1 MRDRPRILFV
11 EDEQSISAPFS
22 KALEREGFEPH
33 VAATAAR
40 ALELQES
47 LEPDLILLDLHLPD
61 GDGRDV
67 CRTIRARSGVP
78 IIILTARGTETDRIV
93 GLELGADDY
102 VVKPFSGPEVIARM
116 RAVLRRVQPAEPE
129 APEAPITI
137 GELHVDLAARRAT
150 LAGEELSLSRK
161 EFDLLAELDPQR
173 RPRRH
178 PRGDDGPRLG
188 RELVRLHQ
196 DARRPRPLAARQAR
210 GDGRERD
217 VPAHGARRRLPLP
230 RARGARAVT
239 LRTRLLLAL
248 AYVLLLAI
256 VALEVPLALNLRDRV
271 DGEVKSQALSQ
282 AEVAAATASGQLRRP
297 DELRRIVGT
306 IARSA
311 RGRVIITDRRGV
323 LVADSDG
330 AAQLGV
336 SYASRPEVAAALRR
350 RTVQDTRRSDTLD
363 EEILATAVPV
373 LNAGRVEGAVRITQS
388 VAAVRRATRRSIFGL
403 VAVGGLVLL
412 LGLGAGALIARQ
424 IARPMGRLEAAAARL
439 GHGDL
444 STRVPVEGSAE
455 QQGLANTFNEM
466 GARLERLVESQ
477 REFVADASHQ
487 LRTPLAGL
495 QLRLEEAQATGDPE
509 EIEAALKEVDRL
521 SAMVS
526 ELLLLSQA
534 GEVDAPAEEIDL
546 GAAARKAAA
555 RFDERVSALSGA
567 PTPPVHCAPA
577 DLERTLDALVEN
589 ALHYGGGTVTL
600 VARPGAIDVLDD
612 GPGIDAQELEAV
624 FERFHR
630 GKAGRAGP
638 PGTGLGLPI
647 ARELMRRWGG
657 DVTLANREGGGAA
670 ATISFDRA

>member
-1 MRDRPRILFV
+1 M
-11 EDEQSISAPFS
+11 
-22 KALEREGFEPH
+22 
-33 VAATAAR
+33 
-40 ALELQES
+40 
-47 LEPDLILLDLHLPD
+47 
-61 GDGRDV
+61 
-67 CRTIRARSGVP
+67 
-78 IIILTARGTETDRIV
+78 
-93 GLELGADDY
+93 
-102 VVKPFSGPEVIARM
+102 
-116 RAVLRRVQPAEPE
+116 
-129 APEAPITI
+129 
-137 GELHVDLAARRAT
+137 
-150 LAGEELSLSRK
+150 
-161 EFDLLAELDPQR
+161 
-173 RPRRH
+173 
-178 PRGDDGPRLG
+178 
-188 RELVRLHQ
+188 
-196 DARRPRPLAARQAR
+196 
-210 GDGRERD
+210 
-217 VPAHGARRRLPLP
+217 
-230 RARGARAVT
+230 
-239 LRTRLLLAL
+239 
-248 AYVLLLAI
+248 
-256 VALEVPLALNLRDRV
+256 
-271 DGEVKSQALSQ
+271 KSQALSQ

-323 LVADSDG
+323 LIADSDG

-336 SYASRPEVAAALRR
+336 SYASRPEIAAALRR
-350 RTVQDTRRSDTLD
+350 RTVQDTRQSDTLNA
-363 EEILATAVPV
+363 EILATAVPV
-373 LNAGRVEGAVRITQS
+373 LSAGRVEGAVRVTQS
-388 VAAVRRATRRSIFGL
+388 VAAVRRATRRSILGL

-477 REFVADASHQ
+477 QEFVADASHQ

-509 EIEAALKEVDRL
+509 EIEGALKEVDRL

-546 GAAARKAAA
+546 GAAAREAAA

-577 DLERTLDALVEN
+577 DLERTLDTLVEN
-589 ALHYGGGTVTL
+589 ALNYGGGTVTL
-600 VARPGAIDVLDD
+600 VARPSAIDVLDD
-612 GPGIDAQELEAV
+612 GPGVDPQELEAV

-630 GKAGRAGP
+630 GKAGRSGP

-657 DVTLANREGGGAA
+657 DVTLANREGGGAV

>member
-1 MRDRPRILFV
+1 MHDRPRILFV

-150 LAGEELSLSRK
+150 LAGEELVAQPQGVRP
-161 EFDLLAELDPQR
+161 ARRADPQR
-173 RPRRH
+173 RARRH
-178 PRGDDGPRLG
+178 PRGADGPRVG

-217 VPAHGARRRLPLP
+217 VPPHGARRRLPLP
-230 RARGARAVT
+230 RARGAHVT

-336 SYASRPEVAAALRR
+336 SYASRPEIAAALRR

-363 EEILATAVPV
+363 AEILATAVPV
-373 LNAGRVEGAVRITQS
+373 LSAGRVEGAVRVTQS
-388 VAAVRRATRRSIFGL
+388 VAAVRRATRRSILGL

-546 GAAARKAAA
+546 GAAAREAAG

-612 GPGIDAQELEAV
+612 GPGIDPQELEAV